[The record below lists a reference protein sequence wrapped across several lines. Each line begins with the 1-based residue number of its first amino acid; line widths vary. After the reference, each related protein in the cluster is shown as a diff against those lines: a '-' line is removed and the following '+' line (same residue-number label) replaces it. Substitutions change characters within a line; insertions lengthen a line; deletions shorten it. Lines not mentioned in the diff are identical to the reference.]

1 MSLLN
6 KAREMWKRSVLH
18 RAMLVA
24 PPVVLILVLGLL
36 KLGTTGRVQYYT
48 DKVEKGDISQVVS
61 STGTINAVTTVQ
73 VGSQVSGTIAQ
84 LSADFNS
91 QVKKGQVIAQ
101 IDPSLFRARLMQAEA
116 ELENARA
123 NVRGLEAQIE
133 TQRADVQAS
142 AAGVDRAKA
151 QANEA
156 RLNLSRTTELFQQ
169 GIVAASQKDTVQAT
183 YDAAVASL
191 KVAEAQAEQSK
202 ARLKANIAQL
212 DQAKAQVS
220 QRRAAAELARVD
232 LGHTTITAPID
243 GTVIARNVDVGQTVA
258 ASLSAPTLFMIAQD
272 LTKMQVYAKTDEA
285 DVGKIRVGAMAT
297 FRVDS
302 FPRETFRGRV
312 VQVRMNAT
320 TVQNVVTYDTIV
332 EFDNPEKKLFP
343 GMTAYVTVPIAWAND
358 VVKVPNGALR
368 FKPEISEEERKELY
382 AKYNIPLEETRGRG
396 PAGGGRPGGG
406 QGGPGGGQGGFGGGA
421 PQGGSGGQGGFSGG
435 RPGGGGG
442 EGQGGGGGMRRGM
455 GREQSGVVWKLDA
468 AKRLVPIPV
477 KLGVTDF
484 SFTELKEGAVQPGDE
499 LLIGQSNARSTTQQQ
514 QFAPG
519 MGRPGGPMGGGPGGP
534 MRRM

>member
-1 MSLLN
+1 MGLMN
-6 KAREMWKRSVLH
+6 RAREMWKRSVLH
-18 RAMLVA
+18 RTMLVA
-24 PPVVLILVLGLL
+24 PPVVLLLALGLW
-36 KLGTTGRVQYYT
+36 KFGGTGAIQYYT
-48 DKVEKGDISQVVS
+48 AKVEKGDISQVVS
-61 STGTINAVTTVQ
+61 STGTINAVTMVQ

-84 LSADFNS
+84 LFADFNS
-91 QVKKGQVIAQ
+91 QVQKGQVVAQ

-116 ELENARA
+116 DLENSRA

-133 TQRADVQAS
+133 TQKADMLAAAAS
-142 AAGVDRAKA
+142 VDRARA
-151 QANEA
+151 QLTEA
-156 RLNLSRTTELFQQ
+156 RLNMGRTTELFTQ
-169 GIVAASQKDTVQAT
+169 GIVAASQKDSMQAT
-183 YDAAVASL
+183 YDGAVAGL

-202 ARLKANIAQL
+202 ARLKSMQAQV

-220 QRRAAAELARVD
+220 QRKASAELARVD
-232 LGHTTITAPID
+232 LGHTTIMAPID

-302 FPRETFRGRV
+302 FPRDTFRGRV

-320 TVQNVVTYDTIV
+320 TVQNVVTYDTII

-368 FKPEISEEERKELY
+368 FKPEISDDERKALY
-382 AKYNIPLEETRGRG
+382 EKNGIPVEEARGSRQG
-396 PAGGGRPGGG
+396 GQRPSGGGGGNGQVGGAPGGGGGGFGGGRPGGG
-406 QGGPGGGQGGFGGGA
+406 GPGGG
-421 PQGGSGGQGGFSGG
+421 
-435 RPGGGGG
+435 
-442 EGQGGGGGMRRGM
+442 EGMRRMGG
-455 GREQSGVVWKLDA
+455 GREQGGVVWKMDA
-468 AKRLVPIPV
+468 GKNLVPIAV

-484 SFTELKEGAVQPGDE
+484 SFTEVKEGKLQPGDE
-499 LLIGQSNARSTTQQQ
+499 LLIGQSNARSTTAQQQ
-514 QFAPG
+514 QQGLGGRPG
-519 MGRPGGPMGGGPGGP
+519 MGGPGGGPGGAGA
-534 MRRM
+534 MRRF

>member
-1 MSLLN
+1 MMFMDRA
-6 KAREMWKRSVLH
+6 KEMWQRSVLH
-18 RAMLVA
+18 RALLVA
-24 PPVVLILVLGLL
+24 PPVVLLLAIGLW
-36 KLGTTGRVQYYT
+36 KFGTGGAVQYYT
-48 DKVEKGDISQVVS
+48 AKVEKGDISQVVS
-61 STGTINAVTTVQ
+61 STGTINAVTMVQ
-73 VGSQVSGTIAQ
+73 VGSQVSGTISQ
-84 LSADFNS
+84 LFVDFNS
-91 QVKKGQVIAQ
+91 QVQKGQVIAQ

-116 ELENARA
+116 DLENARA

-133 TQRADVQAS
+133 TQRADLLAS
-142 AAGVDRAKA
+142 AASVDRAKA
-151 QANEA
+151 QLTEA
-156 RLNLSRTTELFQQ
+156 RLNMTRTGELFNQ

-183 YDAAVASL
+183 YDGAVAGL
-191 KVAEAQAEQSK
+191 KVAEAQLEQSK
-202 ARLKANIAQL
+202 ARLKAMQAQL

-220 QRRAAAELARVD
+220 QRKASAELARVD
-232 LGHTTITAPID
+232 LGHTTIMAPID

-285 DVGKIRVGAMAT
+285 DVGKIKVGAMAT

-302 FPRETFRGRV
+302 FPRDNFRGRV

-368 FKPEISEEERKELY
+368 FKPEISDGERKALY
-382 AKYNIPLEETRGRG
+382 EKYGLPPEEMRGASRS
-396 PAGGGRPGGG
+396 GGGQRPGGG
-406 QGGPGGGQGGFGGGA
+406 GNGGQGGA
-421 PQGGSGGQGGFSGG
+421 GGFAGGGG

-442 EGQGGGGGMRRGM
+442 AEGGGMRRMGV
-455 GREQSGVVWKLDA
+455 GREQNGVVWKLENG
-468 AKRLVPIPV
+468 KNLVPIAL

-484 SFTELKEGAVQPGDE
+484 SFTEVKEGKIQPGDE
-499 LLIGQSNARSTTQQQ
+499 LLIGQSNARSSTATQQGAGARPGMPGG
-514 QFAPG
+514 APG
-519 MGRPGGPMGGGPGGP
+519 GGP
-534 MRRM
+534 MRRF